1 MIGTYSATVPVALVA
16 EDPAQTVSRCWM
28 RVVADARQ
36 G

>member
-16 EDPAQTVSRCWM
+16 GDPG
-28 RVVADARQ
+28 AD